1 MLDGFLHLHTLVSA
15 QSQQGKSRIAVL
27 TVSLF
32 IDSDRPR
39 YTIAM
44 SAMAAFSLL
53 CAMGAWAMRLIL
65 MRQNRKLAL
74 TDSPTTY
81 PY

>member
-1 MLDGFLHLHTLVSA
+1 MPASSTLRTFVSA
-15 QSQQGKSRIAVL
+15 VEHSQL
-27 TVSLF
+27 TCNCRYLF

-44 SAMAAFSLL
+44 SAMAAFSAGVAI
-53 CAMGAWAMRLIL
+53 CAWIMRIWLQKQNKTL
-65 MRQNRKLAL
+65 RQKG
-74 TDSPTTY
+74 SPTTY